1 MSVFDTFV
9 AKRQTLTD
17 FCNHRAGI
25 VKLLTEH
32 DAHFQLIQAEMKKF
46 YQYGMPRSSEPLGR
60 LEESIKELDRMYWR
74 QSFDHTGLMQLLDAQ
89 SKKKFDR
96 DLQENPPEF
105 TIENVQSS
113 FIDLSQNAEKMFED
127 GVVNVFHRLSNRY
140 MTNDGFRIGDKV
152 VMTWMVEPSFRRG
165 LQLRHG
171 QGEDEIND
179 IDRVFKTFDG
189 KRYVERSLSCAM
201 NTAIQDGG
209 RYEDDYFAAKAF
221 KNGNLHLKFKR
232 ADLVERVN
240 LVIAKRYGATIGD
253 RTD

>member
-9 AKRQTLTD
+9 AKRQTLVD
-17 FCNHRAGI
+17 FCDHRANI

-60 LEESIKELDRMYWR
+60 LEDSIKELDRMYWR

-96 DLQENPPEF
+96 DLQESPPEF

-113 FIDLSQNAEKMFED
+113 FIDLSKNAVKMFED
-127 GVVNVFHRLSNRY
+127 GAVNVFRRLSNRY
-140 MTNDGFRIGDKV
+140 STNDSFKIGEKI
-152 VMTWMVEPSFRRG
+152 VMTYMVEPRWGRG

-171 QGEDEIND
+171 HGEDEIND

-189 KRYVERSLSCAM
+189 KRHVERALSCAM
-201 NTAIQDGG
+201 NMALQDGG
-209 RYEDDYFAAKAF
+209 HYEDEYFTAKAF
-221 KNGNLHLKFKR
+221 KNGNLHLRFR
-232 ADLVERVN
+232 RPDLVEKVN
-240 LVIAKRYGATIGD
+240 LILAKRYGATIGD
-253 RTD
+253 RAE

>member
-9 AKRQTLTD
+9 AKRQTLVD
-17 FCNHRAGI
+17 FCNHRSGI

-46 YQYGMPRSSEPLGR
+46 YQYGMPRSSEPHGQ
-60 LEESIKELDRMYWR
+60 LEDSIRELDRMYWR

-89 SKKKFDR
+89 SKRKFDR
-96 DLQENPPEF
+96 DLQENPPAF

-113 FIDLSQNAEKMFED
+113 FLDLSQNAEKMFAD
-127 GVVNVFHRLSNRY
+127 GVVNVFRRLSGNY
-140 MTNDGFRIGDKV
+140 KTNDGFKIVDKV
-152 VMTWMVEPSFRRG
+152 VMSGMVEARWSRG

-171 QGEDEIND
+171 TGQDEIND

-189 KRYVERSLSCAM
+189 KRYVERALSCAM
-201 NTAIQDGG
+201 NNAIQDGG
-209 RYEDDYFAAKAF
+209 YYEDEYFAAKAY

-240 LVIAKRYGATIGD
+240 LIIAKRYGATIGD
-253 RTD
+253 RA